1 MKRKVEDFIKKIK
14 ENKNAII
21 VIDIAIV
28 LIISL
33 SFFLI
38 LFKKNGMFYCMNDD
52 IAMRS
57 IVSGVYLGGEQ
68 STYMI
73 FSGFPVSFI
82 LMALYKITIKID
94 WYGLLLVGS
103 MFFYLSYFIYSV
115 IKEKEKISEKIFY
128 TCGILFLVS
137 MLLGTFLVDITFTV
151 VASFVATC
159 SLLLYIL
166 PYDKK
171 RNIVMASGI
180 LISYGI
186 RAKACLMILAFFIP
200 VFIYKNIKSKEGLKK
215 DFILGVKIGI
225 VLLICI
231 IIQKSMMNNASWK
244 QYLAY
249 NEYRSLFYDY
259 YFTSVLNLPED
270 EKKQL
275 FHDAGFSDKEMELL
289 CEYGAIGFYE
299 DIPSKME
306 GLIEQCKAHGL
317 TTGGNYMASYKY
329 FLKNTELVKPYFITL
344 LILVYYALRT
354 KERKTKIPTML
365 LLIIFQFAVL
375 SYLVYQGRLPD
386 RVVIP
391 LFASFIS
398 MNIAILLNEDELKR
412 ISSKILNYDKILTII
427 IAGILLVNSIESI
440 ESSKAL
446 RDESELANETLKYFA
461 ENPDNFYIYD
471 RNSLETIHLRTRYR
485 ANNYLNMSG
494 WSVFSPLH
502 SEKLNKY
509 GAKTVK
515 DVLLEPNVYLVIPF
529 SNADKYKV
537 IYDDVNVETI
547 DVINGNYV
555 YKFSK

>member
-1 MKRKVEDFIKKIK
+1 M
-14 ENKNAII
+14 
-21 VIDIAIV
+21 
-28 LIISL
+28 
-33 SFFLI
+33 
-38 LFKKNGMFYCMNDD
+38 
-52 IAMRS
+52 
-57 IVSGVYLGGEQ
+57 
-68 STYMI
+68 
-73 FSGFPVSFI
+73 
-82 LMALYKITIKID
+82 
-94 WYGLLLVGS
+94 
-103 MFFYLSYFIYSV
+103 
-115 IKEKEKISEKIFY
+115 
-128 TCGILFLVS
+128 
-137 MLLGTFLVDITFTV
+137 
-151 VASFVATC
+151 
-159 SLLLYIL
+159 
-166 PYDKK
+166 
-171 RNIVMASGI
+171 
-180 LISYGI
+180 
-186 RAKACLMILAFFIP
+186 
-200 VFIYKNIKSKEGLKK
+200 
-215 DFILGVKIGI
+215 
-225 VLLICI
+225 
-231 IIQKSMMNNASWK
+231 
-244 QYLAY
+244 
-249 NEYRSLFYDY
+249 
-259 YFTSVLNLPED
+259 
-270 EKKQL
+270 
-275 FHDAGFSDKEMELL
+275 
-289 CEYGAIGFYE
+289 
-299 DIPSKME
+299 
-306 GLIEQCKAHGL
+306 
-317 TTGGNYMASYKY
+317 
-329 FLKNTELVKPYFITL
+329 
-344 LILVYYALRT
+344 
-354 KERKTKIPTML
+354 
-365 LLIIFQFAVL
+365 IIFQVAVL

-537 IYDDVNVETI
+537 IYDDVNVETV